1 VYGLLWERYVFAK
14 TSEEALA
21 FLSESQGGAR
31 LMAGGTDL
39 MLLLK
44 TKGINVHTLVDIEK
58 ISELKKI
65 GLQGDSI
72 TVGALATHRQVAES
86 TLIKEKARALAEAS
100 LAVGSPQIRNVG
112 TIGGNV
118 VTAQPAADAS
128 IALVALDARVQI
140 IGEEGRRE
148 LKVRDTFLGPGKSV
162 IDPTRE
168 LVTAF
173 TFQKP
178 TIDETTAFVRYA
190 RRKSLALPVLNMAI
204 WLKMDKARTLI
215 EDVRIA
221 MGPMAAVPLR
231 AVQTEEVLKEGLFS
245 AELLKKAAQTAAEE
259 AQPRDSFRGSADY
272 KKDLVM
278 VFLQRIVEK
287 AVHNLRGEKIV

>member
-1 VYGLLWERYVFAK
+1 MLWERYVFAR

-21 FLSESQGGAR
+21 FLCESQGRGR

-39 MLLLK
+39 MLHLK
-44 TKGINVHTLVDIEK
+44 SKGITVHTLIDIES
-58 ISELKKI
+58 ISDLKRI
-65 GLQGDSI
+65 GIEGPSI
-72 TVGALATHRQVAES
+72 KVGALATHCQVAES
-86 TLIKEKARALAEAS
+86 LLIREKAGALAQAALS
-100 LAVGSPQIRNVG
+100 VGSPQIRNVG

-118 VTAQPAADAS
+118 VTAQPAADTA
-128 IALVALDARVQI
+128 IALVALDAQVEI
-140 IGEEGRRE
+140 ISPEGKKE
-148 LKVRDTFLGPGKSV
+148 MKVRDTFLGPGISS
-162 IDPTRE
+162 IDSTRE

-173 TFQKP
+173 SFP
-178 TIDETTAFVRYA
+178 YPSRNETTAFVRYA

-204 WLKMDKARTLI
+204 WLRMDEARLKI

-221 MGPMAAVPLR
+221 MGPMDKVPLR
-231 AVQTEEVLKEGLFS
+231 ALQAEEVLKDGLFS
-245 AELLKKAAQTAAEE
+245 TELLKKAAAAAVSE

-287 AVHNLRGEKIV
+287 AVKDLRGEINV